1 MKYNINLPF
10 LLHLVQVA
18 SIGYMIFR
26 RQHDDI
32 TLTCI
37 YGITINSKAR
47 KGAWENRK
55 ISFEKH
61 LRRKWYK
68 GSRDLDSNREQ
79 YVIQDLQPSD
89 SGNYSCRVDNTEKL
103 HKDLITYQLIVLGIK
118 PKESNSTSFYKITVY
133 TSHWYQKADMYFTFE

>member
-1 MKYNINLPF
+1 M
-10 LLHLVQVA
+10 QVA
-18 SIGYMIFR
+18 SIGYKIFR

-37 YGITINSKAR
+37 YGISINSKAR

-55 ISFEKH
+55 ISLEKH

-68 GSRDLDSNREQ
+68 GSRELDSNEEQ

-89 SGNYSCRVDNTEKL
+89 SGNYSCRVDDTNKL
-103 HKDLITYQLIVLGIK
+103 HKDIITYQLIVLGIK
-118 PKESNSTSFYKITVY
+118 PKEWNSLNLIKLQYEIIY
-133 TSHWYQKADMYFTFE
+133 TCHWY

>member
-1 MKYNINLPF
+1 M
-10 LLHLVQVA
+10 QVA
-18 SIGYMIFR
+18 SIGYKIFR

-37 YGITINSKAR
+37 YGISINSKAR

-55 ISFEKH
+55 ISLEKH

-68 GSRDLDSNREQ
+68 GSRELDSNEEQ

-89 SGNYSCRVDNTEKL
+89 SGNYSCRVDDTNKL
-103 HKDLITYQLIVLGIK
+103 HKDIITYQLIVLGIE
-118 PKESNSTSFYKITVY
+118 PKESNSI
-133 TSHWYQKADMYFTFE
+133 

>member
-1 MKYNINLPF
+1 MISITF

-18 SIGYMIFR
+18 SIGYKIFR

-37 YGITINSKAR
+37 YGITINSKSR

-55 ISFEKH
+55 ISLEKH

-68 GSRDLDSNREQ
+68 GSRELDRNGEQ

-89 SGNYSCRVDNTEKL
+89 SGNYSCRVDNTDKL
-103 HKDLITYQLIVLGIK
+103 YKDIITYQLIVLGIK
-118 PKESNSTSFYKITVY
+118 LKESNSIKLNKITR
-133 TSHWYQKADMYFTFE
+133 

>member
-1 MKYNINLPF
+1 MQHINESTLKYNIHLPF
-10 LLHLVQVA
+10 LLHSVQVA
-18 SIGYMIFR
+18 SIGYKIFR

-47 KGAWENRK
+47 KGAWGNRK
-55 ISFEKH
+55 INFEKH

-68 GSRDLDSNREQ
+68 GSRELDRNSEQ

-89 SGNYSCRVDNTEKL
+89 SGNYSCRVDDTDKL
-103 HKDLITYQLIVLGIK
+103 YKDLITYQLIVLGIK
-118 PKESNSTSFYKITVY
+118 HKESNSI
-133 TSHWYQKADMYFTFE
+133 